1 MNELKF
7 KTNIK
12 CGVCETAVTPHLDK
26 LENSSWE
33 VDLKH
38 PDRILTV
45 KGEAEENHVV
55 KVIEEAGY
63 TAQPI

>member
-1 MNELKF
+1 MNELQF

-12 CGVCETAVTPHLDK
+12 CGACESAVKPKLDS
-26 LENSSWE
+26 LENTSWE

-45 KGEAEENHVV
+45 KGDTDSQA
-55 KVIEEAGY
+55 VIAALQEAGY
-63 TAQPI
+63 KGEPV

>member
-12 CGVCETAVTPHLDK
+12 CGACEAAVKPKLDN
-26 LENSSWE
+26 LENTTWA

-45 KGEAEENHVV
+45 KGDTDSQAVV
-55 KVIEEAGY
+55 DALKEAGY
-63 TAQPI
+63 KGEPV